1 MFFLLL
7 FQFYETSR
15 GLSLFYVRKV
25 EREQFFAQ
33 IILMLSLHLSDVF
46 DATNLNKVVCPASVV
61 PDWQKSSSNLSCFCF
76 QMLKVLR
83 LTDSP
88 AARARTPTAAPGTGS
103 SAS

>member
-1 MFFLLL
+1 M
-7 FQFYETSR
+7 TR

-25 EREQFFAQ
+25 EQEQFFAQ
-33 IILMLSLHLSDVF
+33 IILMLSLHLSVF
-46 DATNLNKVVCPASVV
+46 DATNRNKVVCPASVA
-61 PDWQKSSSNLSCFCF
+61 PDWQKSSSDLSCFCF

-88 AARARTPTAAPGTGS
+88 AVRARTPTAAPGTGS

>member
-1 MFFLLL
+1 M
-7 FQFYETSR
+7 TR

-25 EREQFFAQ
+25 EQEQFFAQ
-33 IILMLSLHLSDVF
+33 IILMLCLHLSVF
-46 DATNLNKVVCPASVV
+46 DATNRNKVVCPASVA
-61 PDWQKSSSNLSCFCF
+61 PDWLKSSSDLSCFCF

-88 AARARTPTAAPGTGS
+88 AVRARTPTAAPGTGS

>member
-1 MFFLLL
+1 MGFFNLL
-7 FQFYETSR
+7 FKFYETTG
-15 GLSLFYVRKV
+15 GLSLRKV

-46 DATNLNKVVCPASVV
+46 DATNRNKVVCPASVA
-61 PDWQKSSSNLSCFCF
+61 PDWQKSSSDLSYFCF

-88 AARARTPTAAPGTGS
+88 AVRARTPTAAPGTGS